1 MEAKVS
7 PITRVLGTLG
17 NDARLVCIDATQ
29 SANVQRSDC
38 LSLDDDD
45 DERSKMIGLSIDLS
59 ILSISPP
66 VVVLSH
72 VAHGSV
78 ILVTTHEEIVANGKD
93 KNHSVTIILC
103 QRCTLVAW

>member
-38 LSLDDDD
+38 LSLDDN
-45 DERSKMIGLSIDLS
+45 ERSKMIWLSIDLS

-72 VAHGSV
+72 IAHGSV
-78 ILVTTHEEIVANGKD
+78 VLVTTHEEIVANGKD

>member
-1 MEAKVS
+1 METKVS

-45 DERSKMIGLSIDLS
+45 NDDERSKIFGLFLSIYLS
-59 ILSISPP
+59 YLFYRPS
-66 VVVLSH
+66 
-72 VAHGSV
+72 
-78 ILVTTHEEIVANGKD
+78 
-93 KNHSVTIILC
+93 
-103 QRCTLVAW
+103 

>member
-1 MEAKVS
+1 METKVS

-38 LSLDDDD
+38 LSLDDD
-45 DERSKMIGLSIDLS
+45 ERSKMIWLSIDLS

-66 VVVLSH
+66 VVILSH

-78 ILVTTHEEIVANGKD
+78 VLVTTHEEIVANGKD

>member
-7 PITRVLGTLG
+7 PITRVLGALG
-17 NDARLVCIDATQ
+17 NDARLLCIDATQ

-38 LSLDDDD
+38 LSLDDN
-45 DERSKMIGLSIDLS
+45 ERSKMIWLSIDLS
-59 ILSISPP
+59 ILSISPS
-66 VVVLSH
+66 VVILSH

-78 ILVTTHEEIVANGKD
+78 VLVTTHEEIVANGKD

>member
-45 DERSKMIGLSIDLS
+45 DDERSKIFGLFLSIYLS
-59 ILSISPP
+59 YLFYLPS
-66 VVVLSH
+66 
-72 VAHGSV
+72 
-78 ILVTTHEEIVANGKD
+78 
-93 KNHSVTIILC
+93 
-103 QRCTLVAW
+103 

>member
-1 MEAKVS
+1 METKVS

-45 DERSKMIGLSIDLS
+45 DDERSKIFGLFLSIYLS
-59 ILSISPP
+59 YLFYLPS
-66 VVVLSH
+66 
-72 VAHGSV
+72 
-78 ILVTTHEEIVANGKD
+78 
-93 KNHSVTIILC
+93 
-103 QRCTLVAW
+103 